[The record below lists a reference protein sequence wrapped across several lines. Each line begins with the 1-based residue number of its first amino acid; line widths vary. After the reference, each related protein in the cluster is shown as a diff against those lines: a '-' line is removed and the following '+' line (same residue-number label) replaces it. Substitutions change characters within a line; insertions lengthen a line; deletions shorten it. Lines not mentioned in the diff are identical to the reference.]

1 VIPGVATGGEHMS
14 WKGRIYDHE
23 KIFDSEKERFQRID

>member
-1 VIPGVATGGEHMS
+1 MS

-23 KIFDSEKERFQRID
+23 KIFGSEKERFQRID